1 MADARAAG
9 TIYDLGYQTY
19 GGARLGRN
27 HAIGN
32 LIRYSF
38 NTAFG
43 LGRGPRAKV
52 VPMFVLAIVFLP
64 AIVQVG
70 VASATSNPNFVNFAA
85 FLQFTAFSIALFAAA
100 QAPEII
106 VNDRQ
111 HGVLSL
117 YLSRPITARDYALS
131 KFFALTAAML
141 VLTLGPQIFMFAG
154 KVFLAASPLDIWKS
168 EYLKLGPIIAGTAMA
183 SLFVAGIS
191 LAVASL
197 AARRA
202 YATAAV
208 IAVFM
213 LLPAASEIIRTLT
226 IGPVRRYARLGNPII
241 ILTGFTN
248 WLFDVQANRRG
259 MVSRLDL
266 PGQAY
271 LYMMTA
277 VIVLSVLFLVHRY
290 RRHTA

>member
-1 MADARAAG
+1 MAETRAAG
-9 TIYDLGYQTY
+9 TIYDLGYQSYSGT
-19 GGARLGRN
+19 RLGRN
-27 HAIGN
+27 HAIAN
-32 LIRYSF
+32 LMKYSF
-38 NTAFG
+38 QSAFG
-43 LGRGPRAKV
+43 LGRGARAKV
-52 VPMFVLAIVFLP
+52 VPLFVLAIGFLP

-70 VASATSNPNFVNFAA
+70 VASATNQPNFVNFAG

-100 QAPEII
+100 QAPELI
-106 VNDRQ
+106 VTDKQ
-111 HGVLSL
+111 QGVLAL

-131 KFFALTAAML
+131 KMFALTGAML
-141 VLTLGPQIFMFAG
+141 VLTLGPQIFMFLG
-154 KVFLAASPLDIWKS
+154 KVFLSATPLDMLKS
-168 EYLKLGPIIAGTAMA
+168 EYPKLGPIIAGTTMT

-213 LLPAASEIIRTLT
+213 LLPAATEIVRTLT
-226 IGPVRRYARLGNPII
+226 VGPVRKYARLGNPIV

-248 WLFDVQANRRG
+248 WLFDVQANRRSI
-259 MVSRLDL
+259 VSRLDL

-271 LYMMTA
+271 FYMMVV
-277 VIVLSVLFLVHRY
+277 VIVLSVLLLVRRY
-290 RRHTA
+290 KRHNA

>member
-1 MADARAAG
+1 MAETRAAG
-9 TIYDLGYQTY
+9 TIYDLGYQSY
-19 GGARLGRN
+19 SGARLGRN
-27 HAIGN
+27 HAIAN
-32 LIRYSF
+32 LMKYSF
-38 NTAFG
+38 QSAFG
-43 LGRGPRAKV
+43 LGRGARAKV
-52 VPMFVLAIVFLP
+52 VPLFVLAIVFLP

-70 VASATSNPNFVNFAA
+70 VASATNQPNFVNFAG

-100 QAPEII
+100 QAPELI
-106 VNDRQ
+106 VTDKQ
-111 HGVLSL
+111 QGVLAL

-131 KFFALTAAML
+131 KMFALTGAML
-141 VLTLGPQIFMFAG
+141 VLTLGPQIFMFLG
-154 KVFLAASPLDIWKS
+154 KVFLSATPLEMLKS
-168 EYLKLGPIIAGTAMA
+168 EYPKLGPIIAGTTMT

-213 LLPAASEIIRTLT
+213 LLPAATEIVRTLT
-226 IGPVRRYARLGNPII
+226 VGPVRKYARLGNPIV

-248 WLFDVQANRRG
+248 WLFDVQANRRSI
-259 MVSRLDL
+259 VSRLDL

-271 LYMMTA
+271 FYMMVV
-277 VIVLSVLFLVHRY
+277 VIVLSVLLLVRRY
-290 RRHTA
+290 RRHNA

>member
-1 MADARAAG
+1 MAETRAAG
-9 TIYDLGYQTY
+9 TIYDLGYQSY
-19 GGARLGRN
+19 SGARLGRN
-27 HAIGN
+27 HAIAN
-32 LIRYSF
+32 LMKYSF
-38 NTAFG
+38 QSAFG
-43 LGRGPRAKV
+43 LGRGARAKV
-52 VPMFVLAIVFLP
+52 VPLFVLAIVFLP

-70 VASATSNPNFVNFAA
+70 VASATNQPNFVNFAG

-100 QAPEII
+100 QAPELI
-106 VNDRQ
+106 VTDKQ
-111 HGVLSL
+111 QGVLAL

-131 KFFALTAAML
+131 KMFALTGAML
-141 VLTLGPQIFMFAG
+141 VLTLGPQIFMFLG
-154 KVFLAASPLDIWKS
+154 KVFLSATPLDMLKS
-168 EYLKLGPIIAGTAMA
+168 EYPKLGPIIAGTTMT

-213 LLPAASEIIRTLT
+213 LLPAATEIIRTLT
-226 IGPVRRYARLGNPII
+226 VGPVRKYARLGNPIV

-248 WLFDVQANRRG
+248 WLFDVQANRRSI
-259 MVSRLDL
+259 VSRLDL

-271 LYMMTA
+271 LYMMVV
-277 VIVLSVLFLVHRY
+277 VIVLSVLLLVRRY
-290 RRHTA
+290 RRHNA

>member
-1 MADARAAG
+1 MAEARAAG
-9 TIYDLGYQTY
+9 AIYDLGYQTY
-19 GGARLGRN
+19 SGARLGRN

-38 NTAFG
+38 KSAFG
-43 LGRGPRAKV
+43 LGRGSRAKAL
-52 VPMFVLAIVFLP
+52 PMFVLGIVFLP

-70 VASATSNPNFVNFAA
+70 VASATGQPNIINFAGY
-85 FLQFTAFSIALFAAA
+85 LQFTAFSLALFAAA
-100 QAPEII
+100 QAPELI
-106 VNDRQ
+106 VTDKQ
-111 HGVLSL
+111 QGVLAL

-131 KFFALTAAML
+131 KFFALTGAML
-141 VLTLGPQIFMFAG
+141 VLTLGPQIWMFLG
-154 KVFLAASPLDIWKS
+154 KVFLLSSPLDTLRA
-168 EYLKLGPIIAGTAMA
+168 EYPKLGPIIAGTLMT
-183 SLFVAGIS
+183 SMFVAGIS

-213 LLPAASEIIRTLT
+213 LLPAATEIIRTLT
-226 IGPVRRYARLGNPII
+226 VGPVRKYARLGNPIV

-248 WLFDVQANRRG
+248 WLFDVQANRRSI
-259 MVSRLDL
+259 VSRLDL

-271 LYMMTA
+271 FYMMVV
-277 VIVLSVLFLVHRY
+277 VIMLSVLLLVRRY
-290 RRHTA
+290 KRHNP

>member
-1 MADARAAG
+1 MAETRAAG

-19 GGARLGRN
+19 GGARLGRD
-27 HAIGN
+27 HAIAN
-32 LIRYSF
+32 LMKYSF
-38 NTAFG
+38 QAAFG
-43 LGRGPRAKV
+43 FGRGARAKL
-52 VPMFVLAIVFLP
+52 VPLFVLAIVFLP

-70 VASATSNPNFVNFAA
+70 VASATNQPDFVNFAG
-85 FLQFTAFSIALFAAA
+85 FLQFTAFSVALFAAA
-100 QAPEII
+100 QAPELI
-106 VNDRQ
+106 VTDKQ
-111 HGVLSL
+111 QGVLAL

-131 KFFALTAAML
+131 KMFALTGAML
-141 VLTLGPQIFMFAG
+141 VLTLGPQIFMFLG
-154 KVFLAASPLDIWKS
+154 KVFLSATPLDMLKS
-168 EYLKLGPIIAGTAMA
+168 EYPKLGPIIAGTTMT

-213 LLPAASEIIRTLT
+213 LLPAATEIVRTLT
-226 IGPVRRYARLGNPII
+226 VGPVRKYARLGNPVI

-248 WLFDVQANRRG
+248 WLFDVQANRRSI
-259 MVSRLDL
+259 VSRLDL

-271 LYMMTA
+271 LYMMIV
-277 VIVLSVLFLVHRY
+277 VIVLSVVLLVQRY
-290 RRHTA
+290 RRYSA

>member
-1 MADARAAG
+1 MVETRAAG
-9 TIYDLGYQTY
+9 AIYDLGYQTY

-27 HAIGN
+27 HSIAN

-38 NTAFG
+38 GTAFG
-43 LGRGPRAKV
+43 LGRGARAKV
-52 VPMFVLAIVFLP
+52 LPMLVLGIVFLP

-70 VASATSNPNFVNFAA
+70 VASATGQPNLVNFAGY
-85 FLQFTAFSIALFAAA
+85 LQFTAFSLALFAAA
-100 QAPEII
+100 QAPELI
-106 VNDRQ
+106 VTDKQ
-111 HGVLSL
+111 QGVLAL
-117 YLSRPITARDYALS
+117 YLSRPLTARDYALS

-141 VLTLGPQIFMFAG
+141 VLTLGPQIWMFLG
-154 KVFLAASPLDIWKS
+154 KVFLLDKPLEMLKS
-168 EYLKLGPIIAGTAMA
+168 EYPKLGPIFAGTVMT

-213 LLPAASEIIRTLT
+213 LLPAATEIVRTLT
-226 IGPVRRYARLGNPII
+226 VGPVRKYARLGNPIV

-248 WLFDVQANRRG
+248 WLFDVQANRRSI
-259 MVSRLDL
+259 VSRLDL
-266 PGQAY
+266 PGEAY
-271 LYMMTA
+271 LYMMMV
-277 VIVLSVLFLVHRY
+277 VIVLSVLLLVQRY
-290 RRHTA
+290 RRYNA

>member
-1 MADARAAG
+1 MAETRAAG
-9 TIYDLGYQTY
+9 TIYDLGYQSY
-19 GGARLGRN
+19 SGARLGRN
-27 HAIGN
+27 HAIAI
-32 LIRYSF
+32 LMKYSF
-38 NTAFG
+38 QSAFG
-43 LGRGPRAKV
+43 LGRGARAKV
-52 VPMFVLAIVFLP
+52 VPLFVLAIVFLP

-70 VASATSNPNFVNFAA
+70 VASATNQPNFVNFAG

-100 QAPEII
+100 QAPELI
-106 VNDRQ
+106 VTDKQ
-111 HGVLSL
+111 QGVLAL

-131 KFFALTAAML
+131 KMFALTGAML
-141 VLTLGPQIFMFAG
+141 VLTLGPQIFMFLG
-154 KVFLAASPLDIWKS
+154 KVFLSATPLDMLKS
-168 EYLKLGPIIAGTAMA
+168 EYPKLGPIIAGTTMT

-213 LLPAASEIIRTLT
+213 LLPAATEIIRTLT
-226 IGPVRRYARLGNPII
+226 VGPVRKYARLGNPIV

-248 WLFDVQANRRG
+248 WLFDVQANRRSI
-259 MVSRLDL
+259 VSRLDL

-271 LYMMTA
+271 FYMMVV
-277 VIVLSVLFLVHRY
+277 VIVLSVLLLVRRY
-290 RRHTA
+290 RRHNA

>member
-1 MADARAAG
+1 MAEARAAG
-9 TIYDLGYQTY
+9 AIYDLGYQTY

-27 HAIGN
+27 HAIAN
-32 LIRYSF
+32 LIKYSF

-43 LGRGPRAKV
+43 MGRGTRAKLL
-52 VPMFVLAIVFLP
+52 PLLVLGIVFLP

-70 VASATSNPNFVNFAA
+70 VASATGQPDLVNFAGY
-85 FLQFTAFSIALFAAA
+85 LQFTAFLLALFAAA
-100 QAPEII
+100 QAPELI
-106 VNDRQ
+106 VTDKQ
-111 HGVLSL
+111 QGVLAL
-117 YLSRPITARDYALS
+117 YLSRPLTARDYALS

-141 VLTLGPQIFMFAG
+141 VLTLGPQIWMFLG
-154 KVFLAASPLDIWKS
+154 KVFLLDKPLEMLKS
-168 EYLKLGPIIAGTAMA
+168 EYPKLGPIFAGTVMT

-213 LLPAASEIIRTLT
+213 LLPAATEIIRALT
-226 IGPVRRYARLGNPII
+226 IGPVRKYARLGNPIVV
-241 ILTGFTN
+241 LTGFTN
-248 WLFDVQANRRG
+248 WLFDVQANRRSI
-259 MVSRLDL
+259 VSRLDL

-271 LYMMTA
+271 LYMMTV
-277 VIVLSVLFLVHRY
+277 VIVLSVLLLVHRY
-290 RRHTA
+290 RKHSA

>member
-1 MADARAAG
+1 MAETRAAG

-19 GGARLGRN
+19 GGTRLGRD
-27 HAIGN
+27 HAISN
-32 LIRYSF
+32 LMKYSF
-38 NTAFG
+38 KAAFG
-43 LGRGPRAKV
+43 MGRGPRAKIL
-52 VPMFVLAIVFLP
+52 PIFVLAIVFLP

-70 VASATSNPNFVNFAA
+70 VASATNQPNFVNFAG

-100 QAPEII
+100 QAPELI
-106 VNDRQ
+106 VTDKQ
-111 HGVLSL
+111 QGVLAL

-131 KFFALTAAML
+131 KFFALTGAML
-141 VLTLGPQIFMFAG
+141 VLTLGPQIFMFLG
-154 KVFLAASPLDIWKS
+154 KVFLSATPLDMLKS
-168 EYLKLGPIIAGTAMA
+168 EYPKLGPIFGGTMMT
-183 SLFVAGIS
+183 SLFVAAIS

-213 LLPAASEIIRTLT
+213 LLPAATEIVRTLT
-226 IGPVRRYARLGNPII
+226 IGPVRKYARLGNPIV

-248 WLFDVQANRRG
+248 WLFDVQANKRSV
-259 MVSRLDL
+259 VSRLDL

-271 LYMMTA
+271 LYMMMV
-277 VIVLSVLFLVHRY
+277 VIVLGAGFLVMRY
-290 RRHTA
+290 RRHNA

>member
-1 MADARAAG
+1 MAETRAAG

-27 HAIGN
+27 HAISN
-32 LIRYSF
+32 LMKYSF

-52 VPMFVLAIVFLP
+52 LPMFVLAIVFLP

-70 VASATSNPNFVNFAA
+70 IASATSNPDFVNFAG

-106 VNDRQ
+106 VNDKQ
-111 HGVLSL
+111 QGVLSL

-131 KFFALTAAML
+131 KYFALTGAML
-141 VLTLGPQIFMFAG
+141 VLTLGPQIFMFLG
-154 KVFLAASPLDIWKS
+154 KVFLSTTPMTMLRS
-168 EYLKLGPIIAGTAMA
+168 EYPKLGPIVAGTAMA

-213 LLPAASEIIRTLT
+213 LLPAATEIIRTLT
-226 IGPVRRYARLGNPII
+226 IGPVRKYARLGNPIV

-248 WLFDVQANRRG
+248 WLFDVQANRRSI
-259 MVSRLDL
+259 VSRLDL

-271 LYMMTA
+271 FYMMVV
-277 VIVLSVLFLVHRY
+277 VIVVSVLLLVQRY
-290 RRHTA
+290 RRHSA

>member
-1 MADARAAG
+1 MAETRAAG

-27 HAIGN
+27 HAIAN
-32 LIRYSF
+32 LMKYSF
-38 NTAFG
+38 QAAFG
-43 LGRGPRAKV
+43 FGRGARAKV
-52 VPMFVLAIVFLP
+52 VPLFVLAIVFLP

-70 VASATSNPNFVNFAA
+70 VASATGKPDFVNFAG

-100 QAPEII
+100 QAPELI
-106 VNDRQ
+106 VTDKQ
-111 HGVLSL
+111 QGVLAL

-131 KFFALTAAML
+131 KMFALTGAML
-141 VLTLGPQIFMFAG
+141 VLTLGPQIFMFLG
-154 KVFLAASPLDIWKS
+154 KVFLSATPLDMLKS
-168 EYLKLGPIIAGTAMA
+168 EYPKLGPIIAGTTMT

-213 LLPAASEIIRTLT
+213 LLPAATEIVRTLT
-226 IGPVRRYARLGNPII
+226 IGPVRKYARLGNPIV

-248 WLFDVQANRRG
+248 WLFDVQANRRSI
-259 MVSRLDL
+259 VSRLDL

-271 LYMMTA
+271 FYMMVV
-277 VIVLSVLFLVHRY
+277 VIVLSVFLLVRRY
-290 RRHTA
+290 RRHSA

>member
-1 MADARAAG
+1 MAETRAAG
-9 TIYDLGYQTY
+9 TIYDLGYQSY
-19 GGARLGRN
+19 SGARLGRN
-27 HAIGN
+27 HAIAN
-32 LIRYSF
+32 LMKYSF
-38 NTAFG
+38 QSAFG
-43 LGRGPRAKV
+43 LGRGARAKV
-52 VPMFVLAIVFLP
+52 VPLFVLAIVFLP

-70 VASATSNPNFVNFAA
+70 VASATNQPNFVNFAG

-100 QAPEII
+100 QAPELI
-106 VNDRQ
+106 VTDKQ
-111 HGVLSL
+111 QGVLAL

-131 KFFALTAAML
+131 KMFALTGAML
-141 VLTLGPQIFMFAG
+141 VLTLGPQIFMFLG
-154 KVFLAASPLDIWKS
+154 KVFLSATPLDMLKS
-168 EYLKLGPIIAGTAMA
+168 EYPKLGPIIAGTTMT

-213 LLPAASEIIRTLT
+213 LLPAATEIVRTLT
-226 IGPVRRYARLGNPII
+226 VGPVRKYARLGNPIV

-248 WLFDVQANRRG
+248 WLFDVQANRRSI
-259 MVSRLDL
+259 VSRLDL

-271 LYMMTA
+271 FYMMVV
-277 VIVLSVLFLVHRY
+277 VIVLSVLLLVRRY
-290 RRHTA
+290 RRHNA

>member
-1 MADARAAG
+1 MSETRAAG
-9 TIYDLGYQTY
+9 TIYDLGYQSY
-19 GGARLGRN
+19 SGARLGRN
-27 HAIGN
+27 HAIAN
-32 LIRYSF
+32 LMKYSF
-38 NTAFG
+38 QSAFG
-43 LGRGPRAKV
+43 LGRGARAKV
-52 VPMFVLAIVFLP
+52 LPLFVLAIVFLP

-70 VASATSNPNFVNFAA
+70 VASATNQPNFVNFAG

-100 QAPEII
+100 QAPELI
-106 VNDRQ
+106 VTDKQ
-111 HGVLSL
+111 QGVLSL

-131 KFFALTAAML
+131 KMFALTGAML
-141 VLTLGPQIFMFAG
+141 VLTLGPQIFMFLG
-154 KVFLAASPLDIWKS
+154 KVFLSATPLDMLKS
-168 EYLKLGPIIAGTAMA
+168 EYPKLGPILAGTMMT

-213 LLPAASEIIRTLT
+213 LLPAATEIIRTLT
-226 IGPVRRYARLGNPII
+226 IGPVRKYARLGNPIV

-248 WLFDVQANRRG
+248 WLFDVQANRRSI
-259 MVSRLDL
+259 VSRLDL

-271 LYMMTA
+271 FYMMVV
-277 VIVLSVLFLVHRY
+277 VIVLSVLLLVRRY
-290 RRHTA
+290 KRHSA

>member
-1 MADARAAG
+1 MAEARAAG
-9 TIYDLGYQTY
+9 TIYDLGYQSY
-19 GGARLGRN
+19 GGTRLGRD
-27 HAIGN
+27 HAIAN
-32 LIRYSF
+32 LMKYSF
-38 NTAFG
+38 RAAFG

-52 VPMFVLAIVFLP
+52 IPLFVLAIVFLP

-70 VASATSNPNFVNFAA
+70 VASATNQPNFVNFAG

-100 QAPEII
+100 QAPELI
-106 VNDRQ
+106 VTDKQ
-111 HGVLSL
+111 QGVLAL

-131 KFFALTAAML
+131 KYFALTGAML
-141 VLTLGPQIFMFAG
+141 VLTLGPQIFMFLG
-154 KVFLAASPLDIWKS
+154 KVFLSATPLDMLKS
-168 EYLKLGPIIAGTAMA
+168 EVGKLGPIFAGTMMA

-213 LLPAASEIIRTLT
+213 LLPAATEIVRTLT
-226 IGPVRRYARLGNPII
+226 VGPVRKYARLGNPIV

-248 WLFDVQANRRG
+248 WLFDVQANRRSI
-259 MVSRLDL
+259 VSRLDL

-271 LYMMTA
+271 LYMMIV
-277 VIVLSVLFLVHRY
+277 VIVLSVLLLVQRY
-290 RRHTA
+290 RKHNA

>member
-1 MADARAAG
+1 MAETRAAG
-9 TIYDLGYQTY
+9 TIYDLGYQSYSGT
-19 GGARLGRN
+19 RLGRN
-27 HAIGN
+27 HAIAI
-32 LIRYSF
+32 LMKYSF
-38 NTAFG
+38 QSAFG
-43 LGRGPRAKV
+43 LGRGARAKV
-52 VPMFVLAIVFLP
+52 VPLFVLAIVFLP

-70 VASATSNPNFVNFAA
+70 VASATNQPNFVNFAG

-100 QAPEII
+100 QAPELI
-106 VNDRQ
+106 VTDKQ
-111 HGVLSL
+111 QGVLAL

-131 KFFALTAAML
+131 KMFALTGAML
-141 VLTLGPQIFMFAG
+141 VLTLGPQIFMFLG
-154 KVFLAASPLDIWKS
+154 KVFLSATPLDMLKS
-168 EYLKLGPIIAGTAMA
+168 EYPKLGPIIAGTTMT

-213 LLPAASEIIRTLT
+213 LLPAATEIVRTLT
-226 IGPVRRYARLGNPII
+226 VGPVRKYARLGNPIV

-248 WLFDVQANRRG
+248 WLFDVQANRRSI
-259 MVSRLDL
+259 VSRLDL

-271 LYMMTA
+271 FYMMVV
-277 VIVLSVLFLVHRY
+277 VIVLSVLLLVRRY
-290 RRHTA
+290 RRHNA